1 MSSTADK
8 LVEDYLKRLK
18 GETSDLPRAARRE
31 LIQEISDHIA
41 EARADASAASDV
53 ETRNVLDRVGEP
65 AEIAAEARE
74 RFGVGGR
81 PRRLEIAALILL
93 PIGGVVLPV
102 LGWLVGVTLLWIS
115 DAWTTRDKL
124 IGTLIVPGG
133 LLLPL
138 ALGLLGSGSG
148 SCIEISS
155 GGPGPRTARTCAD
168 DGSDIDFLKLALIAV
183 IALAPLATTAY
194 LALRMKARRVPA
206 GGMIPGSSR

>member
-1 MSSTADK
+1 MSSAADK

-18 GETSDLPRAARRE
+18 TETSDLPRAARRE
-31 LIQEISDHIA
+31 LVQEISDHIA
-41 EARADASAASDV
+41 EARADVSAAS
-53 ETRNVLDRVGEP
+53 EAEIRTVLDRVGEP
-65 AEIAAEARE
+65 AEIAAEARV
-74 RFGVGGR
+74 RFGVGERR
-81 PRRLEIAALILL
+81 PRPLEIAALILL

-102 LGWLVGVTLLWIS
+102 LGWLVGVALLWIS

-124 IGTLIVPGG
+124 IGTLVVPGG

-138 ALGLLGSGSG
+138 LLGVLGSGSG

-168 DGSDIDFLKLALIAV
+168 DGSDVDFLKLALIAV

-194 LALRMKARRVPA
+194 LALRMKARPVPA
-206 GGMIPGSSR
+206 GG

>member
-18 GETSDLPRAARRE
+18 AETSDLPRAARRE
-31 LIQEISDHIA
+31 LVQEISDHIA
-41 EARADASAASDV
+41 EARADASAAS
-53 ETRNVLDRVGEP
+53 EAEIRNVLDRVGEP

-81 PRRLEIAALILL
+81 RARSLEIAALILL

-115 DAWTTRDKL
+115 DTWTTRDKL
-124 IGTLIVPGG
+124 IGTLVVPGG

-138 ALGLLGSGSG
+138 ALGVLGSGSG

-155 GGPGPRTARTCAD
+155 GGGPTTARNCAD
-168 DGSDIDFLKLALIAV
+168 DGSDIDLLKVALIAV
-183 IALAPLATTAY
+183 LVLAPLATTAY
-194 LALRMKARRVPA
+194 LARRMKARPVPA
-206 GGMIPGSSR
+206 GG

>member
-18 GETSDLPRAARRE
+18 AETSDLPRAARRE
-31 LIQEISDHIA
+31 LVQEISDHIA
-41 EARADASAASDV
+41 EARADASAAS
-53 ETRNVLDRVGEP
+53 EAEIRNVLDRVGEP

-81 PRRLEIAALILL
+81 RARPLEIAALILL

-115 DAWTTRDKL
+115 DTWTTRDKL
-124 IGTLIVPGG
+124 IGTLVVPGG

-138 ALGLLGSGSG
+138 ALGVLGSGSG

-155 GGPGPRTARTCAD
+155 GGGPTTARNCAD
-168 DGSDIDFLKLALIAV
+168 DGSDIDLLKVALIAV
-183 IALAPLATTAY
+183 LVLAPLATTAY
-194 LALRMKARRVPA
+194 LARRMEERPVPA
-206 GGMIPGSSR
+206 GG

>member
-18 GETSDLPRAARRE
+18 AETSDLPRATRRE

-41 EARADASAASDV
+41 EARADASAAS
-53 ETRNVLDRVGEP
+53 EAEIRTVLDRVGEP

-124 IGTLIVPGG
+124 IGTLVVPGG

-138 ALGLLGSGSG
+138 VLGLLGSGSG

-155 GGPGPRTARTCAD
+155 GGGPTTARNCAD

-194 LALRMKARRVPA
+194 LARRMTARPGPA
-206 GGMIPGSSR
+206 GGLIPGSSA

>member
-18 GETSDLPRAARRE
+18 AETSDLPRAARRE
-31 LIQEISDHIA
+31 LVQEISDHIA
-41 EARADASAASDV
+41 EARADASAAS
-53 ETRNVLDRVGEP
+53 EAEIRNVLDRVGEP

-74 RFGVGGR
+74 RFGFGGR
-81 PRRLEIAALILL
+81 RARPLEIAALILL

-115 DAWTTRDKL
+115 DTWTTRDKL
-124 IGTLIVPGG
+124 IGTLVVPGG

-138 ALGLLGSGSG
+138 ALGVLGSGSG

-155 GGPGPRTARTCAD
+155 GGGPTTARNCAD
-168 DGSDIDFLKLALIAV
+168 DGSDIDLLKVALIAV
-183 IALAPLATTAY
+183 LVLAPLATTAY
-194 LALRMKARRVPA
+194 LARRMKARPVPA
-206 GGMIPGSSR
+206 GG

>member
-41 EARADASAASDV
+41 EARADASAASEV

-148 SCIEISS
+148 SCFEISS

-194 LALRMKARRVPA
+194 LALRMKGRRVPA
-206 GGMIPGSSR
+206 GGMIPGSSG

>member
-41 EARADASAASDV
+41 EARADASAASEV

-81 PRRLEIAALILL
+81 PRRLEVAALILL

-206 GGMIPGSSR
+206 GGMIPGSSG

>member
-31 LIQEISDHIA
+31 LIQEISDHID
-41 EARADASAASDV
+41 EARSDV
-53 ETRNVLDRVGEP
+53 PTASEAEIRNILDRVGEP
-65 AEIAAEARE
+65 AEIAAEARD
-74 RFGVGGR
+74 RFGVGAR

-93 PIGGVVLPV
+93 PIGGIVLPV
-102 LGWLVGVTLLWIS
+102 VGWLVGVALLWIS
-115 DAWTTRDKL
+115 DAWKTRDKL
-124 IGTLIVPGG
+124 IGTLVVPGG

-138 ALGLLGSGSG
+138 ALGVLGSGSG

-168 DGSDIDFLKLALIAV
+168 DGSDLDPLKLALIAV

-194 LALRMKARRVPA
+194 LVRRMKARPMPA
-206 GGMIPGSSR
+206 GALIPGSSA

>member
-18 GETSDLPRAARRE
+18 AETSDLPRAARRE
-31 LIQEISDHIA
+31 LVQEISDHIA
-41 EARADASAASDV
+41 EARADASAAS
-53 ETRNVLDRVGEP
+53 EAEIRNVLDRVGEP

-81 PRRLEIAALILL
+81 RARPLEIAALILL

-115 DAWTTRDKL
+115 DTWTTRDKL
-124 IGTLIVPGG
+124 IGTLVVPGG

-138 ALGLLGSGSG
+138 ALGVLGSGSG

-155 GGPGPRTARTCAD
+155 GGGPTTARNCAD
-168 DGSDIDFLKLALIAV
+168 DGSDIDLLKVALIAV
-183 IALAPLATTAY
+183 LVLAPLATTAY
-194 LALRMKARRVPA
+194 LARRMKARPVPA
-206 GGMIPGSSR
+206 GG

>member
-18 GETSDLPRAARRE
+18 AETSDLPRAARRE
-31 LIQEISDHIA
+31 LVQEISDHIA
-41 EARADASAASDV
+41 EARADASAAS
-53 ETRNVLDRVGEP
+53 EAEIRNVLDRVGEP

-81 PRRLEIAALILL
+81 RARPLEIAALILL

-115 DAWTTRDKL
+115 DTWTTRDKL
-124 IGTLIVPGG
+124 IGTLVVPGG

-138 ALGLLGSGSG
+138 ALGVLGSGSG

-155 GGPGPRTARTCAD
+155 GGGPTTARNCAD
-168 DGSDIDFLKLALIAV
+168 DGSDIDLLKVALIAV
-183 IALAPLATTAY
+183 LVLAPLATTAY
-194 LALRMKARRVPA
+194 LARRMKARPMPA
-206 GGMIPGSSR
+206 GG

>member
-18 GETSDLPRAARRE
+18 AETSDLPRAARRE
-31 LIQEISDHIA
+31 LVQEISDHIA
-41 EARADASAASDV
+41 EARADASAAS
-53 ETRNVLDRVGEP
+53 EAEIRNVLDRVGEP

-81 PRRLEIAALILL
+81 RARPLEIAALILL

-115 DAWTTRDKL
+115 DTWTTRDKL
-124 IGTLIVPGG
+124 IGTLVVPGG

-138 ALGLLGSGSG
+138 ALGVLGSSSG

-155 GGPGPRTARTCAD
+155 GGGPTTARNCAD
-168 DGSDIDFLKLALIAV
+168 DGSDIDLLKVALIAV
-183 IALAPLATTAY
+183 LVLAPLATTAY
-194 LALRMKARRVPA
+194 LARRMKARPVPA
-206 GGMIPGSSR
+206 GG

>member
-41 EARADASAASDV
+41 EARADASAASEV

-155 GGPGPRTARTCAD
+155 GGPGPRTARTCD

-194 LALRMKARRVPA
+194 LALRMKARLVP
-206 GGMIPGSSR
+206 GGRMIPGSSS

>member
-31 LIQEISDHIA
+31 LIQERSDHIA
-41 EARADASAASDV
+41 EARADASAASEV

-206 GGMIPGSSR
+206 GGMIPGSSG

>member
-41 EARADASAASDV
+41 EARADASAASEV

-206 GGMIPGSSR
+206 GGMIPGSSS